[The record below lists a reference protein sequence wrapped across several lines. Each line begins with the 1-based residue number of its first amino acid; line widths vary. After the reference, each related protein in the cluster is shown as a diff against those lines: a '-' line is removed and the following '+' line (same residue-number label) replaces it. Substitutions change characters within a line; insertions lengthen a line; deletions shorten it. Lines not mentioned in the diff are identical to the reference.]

1 MAPTPPVK
9 MSYPCNECNFEAQ
22 SARQL
27 SRHKAVTHVEN
38 ALKCVLCP
46 FVTVGLNSF
55 LNLLSI
61 PLITFIVFLQQA
73 YQTNLL
79 RHRREVHGICGS
91 KGNQNKTK

>member
-1 MAPTPPVK
+1 MTYYLQYLACIRLILMARTPPVK

-46 FVTVGLNSF
+46 FVTVGLNYS
-55 LNLLSI
+55 LS
-61 PLITFIVFLQQA
+61 LS
-73 YQTNLL
+73 
-79 RHRREVHGICGS
+79 HS
-91 KGNQNKTK
+91 